1 MSSAAR
7 EWIDKLAQLDEDWE
21 AGKIERDDYDQRRA
35 AWKTK
40 LIELLSTSDNSRN

>member
-1 MSSAAR
+1 MPPAAR
-7 EWIDKLAQLDEDWE
+7 ELIDRLAQLDEDWE
-21 AGKIERDDYDQRRA
+21 AGKIERDVYDERRA